1 MAGARLIAEQAAR
14 AEAAAKAGDLAGA
27 RQVRTAWKR
36 CWPRRCA

>member
-27 RQVRTAWKR
+27 RRALR
-36 CWPRRCA
+36 SA